1 MLSSYQE
8 FDAPIKNEKKE
19 KNLFDNNRNNAH
31 PNNEKIKINED
42 IVLQSIKLLL
52 DVLNPA
58 ELNCVNEDIKNL
70 LKEKNM

>member
-52 DVLNPA
+52 DVLNA
-58 ELNCVNEDIKNL
+58 SELNCVNEDIKNL